1 MEKDKVKGWTVTDYA
16 FEDLYDAYLSI
27 LFEYQGKE
35 YRLSCEGDKALYD
48 CDTGEILWTFTD
60 KESFYNGAIFGR
72 PSQDVINDSYLI
84 CLM

>member
-1 MEKDKVKGWTVTDYA
+1 MEKDKVKGWTATDYA

-60 KESFYNGAIFGR
+60 KESFYNGIILAVRFRMSSTIHT
-72 PSQDVINDSYLI
+72 SSA
-84 CLM
+84 

>member
-1 MEKDKVKGWTVTDYA
+1 MEKDKVKGWTATDYA

-48 CDTGEILWTFTD
+48 CDTGEIL
-60 KESFYNGAIFGR
+60 
-72 PSQDVINDSYLI
+72 
-84 CLM
+84 